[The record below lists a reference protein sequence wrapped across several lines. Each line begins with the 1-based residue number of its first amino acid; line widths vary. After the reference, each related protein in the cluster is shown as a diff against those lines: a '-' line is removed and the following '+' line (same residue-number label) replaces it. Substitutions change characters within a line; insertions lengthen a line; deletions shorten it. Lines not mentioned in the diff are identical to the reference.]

1 MINRFSLYFTK
12 NISYINFCISLT
24 AFTFQVGIL
33 NPCNKYL
40 DNKFNNIDKKY
51 DNMITKIDNMSSKI
65 NNNGTNNSTNND
77 KIIIASNEN
86 NKNNSIYFK
95 NDKKISYKEY

>member
-1 MINRFSLYFTK
+1 MFNRFFLYFTK

-24 AFTFQVGIL
+24 ALTFQVGIL
-33 NPCNKYL
+33 NPWHKYL

-51 DNMITKIDNMSSKI
+51 DIIINKIDNVSTKI
-65 NNNGTNNSTNND
+65 NNNSTNND

-86 NKNNSIYFK
+86 NKNNSIYYK
-95 NDKKISYKEY
+95 NDKRISYKDY